1 MKNTNKIVLVLM
13 ALVCLV
19 LVGCPQPEH
28 STSSTT
34 WSEITS
40 LDGLD
45 GTWVGTY
52 TETVNV
58 KDVMENS
65 DTDQY
70 LEINIPDV
78 DCTVETKYTA
88 VVKNNKLK
96 LDVSGKVD
104 MTEYIDAI
112 VEEYKESSDDLT
124 ADYIWET
131 MKLSMEGYESSGISL
146 SEGRP
151 YIYEITMSY
160 GEMAYEDII
169 ADNVKFYVNS
179 AKTAVR
185 YVTTV
190 QKTDGSGSPIA
201 GKVEKVTIILIK
213 Q

>member
-1 MKNTNKIVLVLM
+1 MKNTNKMILVLM

-151 YIYEITMSY
+151 YIMTASEYIEITDDPISLD
-160 GEMAYEDII
+160 EMYLSEDGTKLKI
-169 ADNVKFYVNS
+169 
-179 AKTAVR
+179 
-185 YVTTV
+185 
-190 QKTDGSGSPIA
+190 TDGITMDFIFD
-201 GKVEKVTIILIK
+201 KVN
-213 Q
+213 